1 MIYSLT
7 PSLQT
12 YAWGG
17 THYIAQ
23 LLNQPTTDQPKA
35 ELWYGDHPQAPATLH
50 TPQGD
55 YPLNQWL
62 KNNPQALSKA
72 SRQHFG
78 NRLPYLLKILDVAR
92 PLSIQLHPNKTQAQQ
107 GYSKEQQQNLP
118 DAKRNYPDDNHKPE
132 SMIALSDFWLL
143 HGFAPLSQIQQ
154 TLHTRPSLHS
164 IAQSLTQYGLA
175 PTYQNILHA
184 DQSTLAQWLHPLLN
198 QPPPQQRSTNPDY
211 WLHHT
216 LNTMNIDP
224 DHLDAGLLCFYLF
237 NIVQLNPEQGIYQRA
252 QLPHAYL
259 SGQNVEIMAASNNV
273 LRAGLTPKHI
283 DIDELLRILDPTPI
297 TPNILPAPNNHQT
310 TPHNYP
316 APINDY
322 TLHSQ
327 RLTPTPSPHH
337 AHEASILLALSG
349 SAHIHHQQHTLTLE
363 KGQAAFIS
371 ANTPLTLQSPNN
383 AHLIIASNPT
393 PT

>member
-23 LLNQPTTDQPKA
+23 LLKQPTTNQPKA

-107 GYSKEQQQNLP
+107 GYIKEQQQNLP
-118 DAKRNYPDDNHKPE
+118 DTKRNYPDNNHKPE

-175 PTYQNILHA
+175 TTYQNILYA
-184 DQSTLAQWLHPLLN
+184 DQSTLAQWLYPLLD
-198 QPPPQQRSTNPDY
+198 QPPLQQRSTNPDY

-283 DIDELLRILDPTPI
+283 DIDELLRILDP
-297 TPNILPAPNNHQT
+297 H
-310 TPHNYP
+310 
-316 APINDY
+316 
-322 TLHSQ
+322 
-327 RLTPTPSPHH
+327 PHH
-337 AHEASILLALSG
+337 PPTFSLPPTTTKPP
-349 SAHIHHQQHTLTLE
+349 HTTT
-363 KGQAAFIS
+363 Q
-371 ANTPLTLQSPNN
+371 P
-383 AHLIIASNPT
+383 H
-393 PT
+393 